1 MELKLIIE
9 TEEKI
14 GDKTVTKA
22 EEKTFVTP
30 FVKGRM
36 FRRVLEI
43 FKDYNLDNLTP
54 ETLDVL
60 VDFVVECFN
69 GKFSRDQFYDGI
81 AAEKLAETILDF
93 VYKIAG
99 IGTNGKQGPNLQKN

>member
-1 MELKLIIE
+1 MEIKLLI
-9 TEEKI
+9 
-14 GDKTVTKA
+14 DDQ
-22 EEKTFVTP
+22 EKTFIVP

-43 FKDYNLDNLTP
+43 FKDYDLDNLTP

-69 GKFSRDQFYDGI
+69 GKFSRDEFYDGVSTDNI
-81 AAEKLAETILDF
+81 RETILNF
-93 VYKIAG
+93 MNKVAG
-99 IGTNGKQGPNLQKN
+99 IGTKGNKVPNEQEN